1 MPSLTETMR
10 TVSSRKGL
18 SSSLFAL
25 TLAVVGGSLLIGNSS
40 AQEEEAVQAKPVELI
55 TVQAAVSGNRVA
67 IGGTV
72 VPRQQVSLAAQMP
85 GRIKTLSGKEG
96 DRFAEGDVLIALDDQ
111 ELLAKKAAAEAALTG
126 AQAATRNAAVQYR
139 RELISPQSERPTS
152 MPGMGMPG
160 MMDNMFSRPM
170 ASVMGMESPGL
181 QRDADLHQS
190 GTQLTQSRVSATQAQ
205 AQIKQIESKLRDTQ
219 TLAPFDGVI
228 TSKQVEAGDTVQ
240 PGQPLLT
247 FADLSA
253 LQVKSDVP
261 ARISRKLKA
270 GETVGVRLDTGA
282 PVIEARIDQVFPVAD
297 PQRHTVTVKVNLPE
311 GADAAPGMYADLLI
325 PDPDAKGPAKPMVPR
340 SALIWRGS
348 LPGVMRVGEDG
359 TPRLKLIRISDT
371 GEGDQV
377 RVTAGLVA
385 GDRIV
390 ANPN

>member
-10 TVSSRKGL
+10 TFSTRKGL
-18 SSSLFAL
+18 SSSLIAL
-25 TLAVVGGSLLIGNSS
+25 TIALSGGSLLIGDTS
-40 AQEEEAVQAKPVELI
+40 AQEEEEVQAKPVELI
-55 TVQAAVSGNRVA
+55 TIQAAVSGNRVA

-72 VPRQQVSLAAQMP
+72 VPSQQVSLAAQMP
-85 GRIKTLSGKEG
+85 GRIMTLAGKEG
-96 DRFAEGDVLIALDDQ
+96 DSFSEGDLLIALDDQ

-126 AQAATRNAAVQYR
+126 AQAATRNAAIQYR

-160 MMDNMFSRPM
+160 MMDQIFARPM
-170 ASVMGMESPGL
+170 AGVMGMENPGL
-181 QRDADLHQS
+181 QRNADLHQS
-190 GTQLTQSRVSATQAQ
+190 GTQLTQSRVSAAQAQ
-205 AQIKQIESKLRDTQ
+205 AQINQIESKLRDTQ

-240 PGQPLLT
+240 PGQPLMT
-247 FADLSA
+247 FADLSS

-261 ARISRKLKA
+261 ARISRKLQA
-270 GETVGVRLDTGA
+270 GQSVGVRLDTGA
-282 PVIEARIDQVFPVAD
+282 PAIEATIAQVFPVAD
-297 PQRHTVTVKVNLPE
+297 PQRHTVTIKVDLPE
-311 GADAAPGMYADLLI
+311 GVDAAPGMYADLLI

-348 LPGVMRVGEDG
+348 LPGVMLASDDG
-359 TPRLKLIRISDT
+359 STKLKLIRISDT
-371 GEGDQV
+371 GDGDQV